1 MSGAS
6 PDEMSCRELVE
17 VITDYIE
24 DTMPSVD
31 RRRFEAH
38 IEECAYCA
46 NYLDQMR
53 ETIATTGELREESL
67 DPGARDRLLQ
77 VFRGWA
83 ATR

>member
-1 MSGAS
+1 MSGVAS
-6 PDEMSCRELVE
+6 DEMSCRELVE

-24 DTMPSVD
+24 DTMPSGD

-38 IEECAYCA
+38 LEECAYCA

-53 ETIATTGELREESL
+53 ETIAAMGELREEWL
-67 DPGARDRLLQ
+67 DPEARDQLLRT
-77 VFRGWA
+77 FRCWA